1 MKDTENIFLSSFI
14 ISICP
19 FLSMQPVMKIVNYSM
34 RDV

>member
-1 MKDTENIFLSSFI
+1 MKDTENIFSSFI
-14 ISICP
+14 FSICP